1 MKFRA
6 PFAAAMAI
14 AFGLVVLLGY
24 FIPTETSTTSLR
36 NLLVLRSWIIGW
48 AVTLAAFATLVG
60 IFGLVSAHWRKLR
73 ARRNP
78 DRYSLFMLAAFIIV
92 FIIGVLQYLSGD
104 ARDAAD
110 FQLVVNA
117 IQVPVEASLM
127 AILAV
132 TLTLAAIGLFRR
144 RMGLLP
150 VVFLVSILLFL
161 LLNSGLLASISFAMP
176 LPGGDEITMADILTM
191 IQYLPVA
198 GARGILLGIALGSLM
213 AGLRILFGADR
224 PYSG

>member
-6 PFAAAMAI
+6 PVAAAIAI

-24 FIPTETSTTSLR
+24 FIPADMGASSLS

-48 AVTLAAFATLVG
+48 AVTLAGFATLVA
-60 IFGLVSAHWRKLR
+60 IVGLVSAHWRKLR

-78 DRYSLFMLAAFIIV
+78 DRYSLFMLAAFVLV
-92 FIIGVLQYLSGD
+92 FVFGVMQYLGGD
-104 ARDAAD
+104 VTT
-110 FQLVVNA
+110 FQQIVNA
-117 IQVPVEASLM
+117 IQVPVEASMM

-132 TLTLAAIGLFRR
+132 TLTMAAIGLFRR
-144 RMGLLP
+144 RKGLLP
-150 VVFLVSILLFL
+150 VVFLISVLIYL
-161 LLNSGLLASISFAMP
+161 LLNSGLLASISFDIP
-176 LPGGDEITMADILTM
+176 LPGGNEITMADILTV

-198 GARGILLGIALGSLM
+198 GARGILIGIALGSLM
-213 AGLRILFGADR
+213 AGLRILFDADR